1 MGQLYLKW
9 FNVTAGA
16 ADLHSKPIAMSV
28 VKSDIELEIRNPTDY
43 LEKDKIAAF
52 EMKLSNK

>member
-1 MGQLYLKW
+1 M
-9 FNVTAGA
+9 TAGA